1 MGKFIPRTPQQKEWV
16 RIADKFILE
25 RLPPDSFEDG
35 AKFRGRMRS
44 LIQRHV
50 EKTGLYHDYGAV
62 LFICAHFWINH
73 FKRDWESYKIT
84 RSEPTK
90 MSLET
95 LEKWNL
101 VTQENPDLVLSGDQK
116 DRLLG
121 SYIIAIQN
129 EITWYYNAK
138 MAVNQN
144 NFGKFR
150 RLCDIE
156 INHLSNENN
165 ENLSSMECAY
175 IGFELWLSL
184 GGKPEQCLTDPG
196 TLSQQYAYLVDNA
209 NANAKS
215 TDLMDIAKTTIST
228 IDQMFFYADAISIL
242 EHPANLYTISQ
253 KEHTMNTITT
263 NPSAAIETKIVIFG
277 QDAETMTEQ
286 QLIDAIKRVEGDIA
300 KLKEVKTKSKKIAA
314 NIYDLETQLNAIV
327 AVLDER

>member
-25 RLPPDSFEDG
+25 SLPLDSFEDG

-50 EKTGLYHDYGAV
+50 EKTGLYHDYGAI

-95 LEKWNL
+95 LERENL
-101 VTQENPDLVLSGDQK
+101 VTQENPDLVLSKGQK

-121 SYIIAIQN
+121 AYIIVMQN
-129 EITWYYNAK
+129 DLTWYYNAK
-138 MAVNQN
+138 MAVNEN

-150 RLCDIE
+150 RLCGTE
-156 INHLSNENN
+156 IRYLSKENT
-165 ENLSSMECAY
+165 EHLSSMEWAY
-175 IGFELWLSL
+175 IVFELWLSL

-196 TLSQQYAYLVDNA
+196 TLSRQYAYLVDNA
-209 NANAKS
+209 KPADIINNAFCK
-215 TDLMDIAKTTIST
+215 
-228 IDQMFFYADAISIL
+228 YADTLSTL
-242 EHPANLYTISQ
+242 EHPENLYIISQ
-253 KEHTMNTITT
+253 KEHTMSTMNT

-277 QDAETMTEQ
+277 QDAATMTEQ

-314 NIYDLETQLNAIV
+314 NIYDLETQLDAIV